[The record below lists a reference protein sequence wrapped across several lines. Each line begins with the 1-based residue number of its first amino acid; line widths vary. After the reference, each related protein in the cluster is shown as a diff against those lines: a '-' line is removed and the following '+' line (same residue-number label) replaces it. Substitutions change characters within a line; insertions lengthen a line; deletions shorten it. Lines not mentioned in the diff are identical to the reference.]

1 MNIAIIKK
9 LYLPLSARWKCLMN
23 GSLYKLCRLG
33 YMNFQYRQQNTK
45 TNSTAVNESPKM
57 IAGSTVGGSWNEFSV
72 KHWIQSFT
80 NMLSK
85 STVIIAIE
93 HEWFQPAIRKILRLQ
108 DLKET
113 LHKTLQRIYQLVLW
127 SLIYTWFISYPYPR
141 CFYVTTHTSRYDWI
155 QGDKNNMS
163 I

>member
-1 MNIAIIKK
+1 
-9 LYLPLSARWKCLMN
+9 
-23 GSLYKLCRLG
+23 
-33 YMNFQYRQQNTK
+33 MNFQYRQQTTK
-45 TNSTAVNESPKM
+45 MNRTAVNESPTM
-57 IAGSTVGGSWNEFSV
+57 IVVSTVGGSWNEFSV

-127 SLIYTWFISYPYPR
+127 SLIYTWHFSYPYPR
-141 CFYVTTHTSRYDWI
+141 CIFICNTSRYDWI

-163 I
+163 IYNYGNFDIIK